1 MKWSKKAIGLAVFG
15 ASATLVLAGCSTG
28 TAPGGTGGDG
38 GDSGDDAYNIAFVQ
52 GVAGDEFYISM
63 ECGIKEAAD

>member
-1 MKWSKKAIGLAVFG
+1 MKWSKPALGLVALG
-15 ASATLVLAGCSTG
+15 AATTFALAGCSTG
-28 TAPGGTGGDG
+28 GTPAGGDG
-38 GDSGDDAYNIAFVQ
+38 GDGGDDAYNIAFVQ